1 MYKYILIKE
10 TGIIRFLKT
19 NDETFDEKR
28 ISAKDTITE
37 TQDAFNAIIKRNDV
51 VFFDDYNSAYASSIK
66 FKALFN
72 AKNHIAITAMA
83 NTILVN
89 IFTLYAVSA
98 KDANIEMA
106 KLLSALDEL
115 QTHQSTYVKTNEY
128 GAYDPIALQDLV
140 DIYDLMPDATKQ
152 HIKDNLEIYSWFEPK
167 APFMEF
173 YKKIGGKIENF
184 D

>member
-1 MYKYILIKE
+1 MYKYTIVKKDATLLLLVLNGE
-10 TGIIRFLKT
+10 TFRDKNITESDTRVFTQDVWDTQIIRTDL
-19 NDETFDEKR
+19 
-28 ISAKDTITE
+28 A
-37 TQDAFNAIIKRNDV
+37 
-51 VFFDDYNSAYASSIK
+51 FFDTYNEAIAYQTKIQT
-66 FKALFN
+66 LLN

-115 QTHQSTYVKTNEY
+115 QTHQATYVKTNAY